1 MKTYAGVGM
10 VFNFLKPKRVAAS
23 LIVKRLMERYS
34 SFSDEELL
42 NKARYELERIRR
54 RDEELYEYVL
64 KKLNH
69 DYGIKIG

>member
-1 MKTYAGVGM
+1 M

-23 LIVKRLMERYS
+23 LIAERLMERYS

-42 NKARYELERIRR
+42 DKARYELKRIRR

-69 DYGIKIG
+69 DYSIKIR

>member
-1 MKTYAGVGM
+1 M

-23 LIVKRLMERYS
+23 LIAERLMERYG

-54 RDEELYEYVL
+54 RDEELYEHVL

-69 DYGIKIG
+69 DYSVEIG